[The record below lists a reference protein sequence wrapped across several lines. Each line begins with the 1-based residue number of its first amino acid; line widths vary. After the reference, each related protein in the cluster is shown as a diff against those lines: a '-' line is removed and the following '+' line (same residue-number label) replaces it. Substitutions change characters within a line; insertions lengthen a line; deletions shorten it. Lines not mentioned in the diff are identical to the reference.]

1 MIVLS
6 LTEEDRALLL
16 PLTPEQ
22 RDQVFLALLTG
33 AGAGSSWGK
42 MEEETLE
49 AIRRRA
55 ARRKQKSEY
64 SKSYYRGRV
73 QNAVQN
79 VVQNTVQNGHP
90 PSPSSPS
97 SAPFLPPSSL
107 PPEPPLSTPP
117 YNPPSS
123 PSLSPSP
130 RDVSRADEDRFSRF
144 WAAYPR
150 KVGKQAAKKSWSRL
164 HPSEEL
170 TQAILQAVEAQ
181 KQSRQWRENNG
192 QFIPNPAT
200 WLNQGR
206 WEDELPKGESS
217 NPFLDM
223 LEEAGL

>member
-49 AIRRRA
+49 AIQRRA

-64 SKSYYRGRV
+64 SKRYYRGHV

-181 KQSRQWRENNG
+181 KQSRQWKENNG

>member
-64 SKSYYRGRV
+64 SKRYYRGHV

-90 PSPSSPS
+90 PSTSSPA

>member
-22 RDQVFLALLTG
+22 RDQIFLALLTG

-64 SKSYYRGRV
+64 SKRYYRGHV

-130 RDVSRADEDRFSRF
+130 RDVSRANEDRFSRF

-206 WEDELPKGESS
+206 WEDELPKGERS
-217 NPFLDM
+217 NSFLDM
-223 LEEAGL
+223 LEDMP

>member
-42 MEEETLE
+42 VEEETLE
-49 AIRRRA
+49 AIRRRT

-64 SKSYYRGRV
+64 SKRYYRGHV

-181 KQSRQWRENNG
+181 KQSRQWRENDG

>member
-55 ARRKQKSEY
+55 ARRKQKSEC
-64 SKSYYRGRV
+64 SKRYYRGHV
-73 QNAVQN
+73 QNSVQN

-123 PSLSPSP
+123 PSLSPST

>member
-64 SKSYYRGRV
+64 SKRYYKGHV

>member
-33 AGAGSSWGK
+33 VGAGSSWGK

-64 SKSYYRGRV
+64 SKRYYKGHV

-79 VVQNTVQNGHP
+79 AVQNTVQNGHP

>member
-22 RDQVFLALLTG
+22 RDQIFLALLTG

-64 SKSYYRGRV
+64 SKRYYRGHV

-206 WEDELPKGESS
+206 WEDELPKGERS
-217 NPFLDM
+217 NSFLDM
-223 LEEAGL
+223 LEEML

>member
-64 SKSYYRGRV
+64 SKRYYRGHV
-73 QNAVQN
+73 QNA
-79 VVQNTVQNGHP
+79 VQNTVQNGHP

-123 PSLSPSP
+123 PSLSPST

>member
-22 RDQVFLALLTG
+22 RDQIFLALLTG

-42 MEEETLE
+42 MEKETLE

-64 SKSYYRGRV
+64 SKRYYRGHV

>member
-33 AGAGSSWGK
+33 VGAGSSWGK

-64 SKSYYRGRV
+64 SKRYYRGHA

>member
-6 LTEEDRALLL
+6 LTEEDRSLLL

-42 MEEETLE
+42 MEKETLE

-64 SKSYYRGRV
+64 SKRYYRGHV

>member
-22 RDQVFLALLTG
+22 RDQIFLALLTG

-64 SKSYYRGRV
+64 SKRYYKGHV

>member
-64 SKSYYRGRV
+64 SKRYYRGHV

-170 TQAILQAVEAQ
+170 TQAILQAIEAQ
-181 KQSRQWRENNG
+181 KQSRQWKENNG

>member
-33 AGAGSSWGK
+33 AGAGSGWGK

-64 SKSYYRGRV
+64 SKRYYRGHV

-123 PSLSPSP
+123 PSLSPYP

-181 KQSRQWRENNG
+181 KQSRQWRESNG

-200 WLNQGR
+200 WINQGR

>member
-33 AGAGSSWGK
+33 VGAGSSWGK

-64 SKSYYRGRV
+64 SKRYYKGHV

-206 WEDELPKGESS
+206 WEDELPKGDSS

>member
-22 RDQVFLALLTG
+22 RDQIFLALLTG

-55 ARRKQKSEY
+55 RPQETEE
-64 SKSYYRGRV
+64 RV
-73 QNAVQN
+73 QQALLQGACPKCRPKCCPKYCPKW
-79 VVQNTVQNGHP
+79 TP
-90 PSPSSPS
+90 PFPF
-97 SAPFLPPSSL
+97 PFLSLFGPLSSPSSL

-150 KVGKQAAKKSWSRL
+150 KVGKQAAKN
-164 HPSEEL
+164 
-170 TQAILQAVEAQ
+170 
-181 KQSRQWRENNG
+181 RE
-192 QFIPNPAT
+192 
-200 WLNQGR
+200 
-206 WEDELPKGESS
+206 
-217 NPFLDM
+217 
-223 LEEAGL
+223 

>member
-22 RDQVFLALLTG
+22 RDQIFLALLTG
-33 AGAGSSWGK
+33 AGAGSGWGK

-64 SKSYYRGRV
+64 SKRYYRGHV

-181 KQSRQWRENNG
+181 KQSRQWRGNNG